1 MRKQHPLFIYDGRE
15 VITLSLMAFV
25 GGSFLFTA
33 GLHYG
38 KRLGMRP
45 VIEIQPGEGKAYPG
59 VVDKVPNRQELFE
72 QGRVSTEAAE
82 KILGDILR
90 EQVLRN
96 GVKLDRERQ
105 TELPGETASKTA
117 GATTLDRKSKKVVSP
132 KSSQT
137 NPPHQ
142 EAEELQR

>member
-15 VITLSLMAFV
+15 IVTLSLMAFV

-45 VIEIQPGEGKAYPG
+45 VIEIQPGESKGYPS

-82 KILGDILR
+82 KILSDTLR
-90 EQVLRN
+90 EQVLKN

-105 TELPGETASKTA
+105 TELPGETASKAA
-117 GATTLDRKSKKVVSP
+117 GATTSDRKSGRGVAP
-132 KSSQT
+132 KSGHEAPQ
-137 NPPHQ
+137 HQ
-142 EAEELQR
+142 EAEELHR

>member
-15 VITLSLMAFV
+15 IITLSLMAFV

-45 VIEIQPGEGKAYPG
+45 VIEIQPGEGKAYPA

-90 EQVLRN
+90 EQVLKN

-105 TELPGETASKTA
+105 TELPGEAASKAA
-117 GATTLDRKSKKVVSP
+117 GATTLDRKNKRVDP
-132 KSSQT
+132 RKSDHAAPQ
-137 NPPHQ
+137 NR
-142 EAEELQR
+142 EAEELHR